1 MSSST
6 ISVKEFFTIA
16 RVFGAFYD
24 LYSPERG
31 RVRAVLRGRLRTVV
45 AKDRHPFVVGDR
57 VRAMESGGE
66 WAIEEK
72 LPRENELLRKSK
84 EGDAQV
90 LCANVDQVAV
100 LASLK
105 DPETK
110 DGFLD
115 RCLAAVTLA
124 QATPIIVFTKV
135 DLVDQETVLSR
146 TSVYEALGYEVLT
159 VSCHTGQGLNELIS
173 KFSSK
178 TTYLVGNS
186 GVGKSSLV
194 NVLSDRELQ
203 KTSQVS
209 LSTHKGKHTT
219 TNSNFL
225 VLDKDIVLID
235 SPGIKE
241 WGILHLSKGE
251 ILDSYPELRKFKELC
266 DVADCCDAGPGCKML
281 LALGE
286 STVMSLE
293 RKKSLES
300 MLASLENPF
309 RITRRDHLKNESKP

>member
-1 MSSST
+1 MTASSNP
-6 ISVKEFFTIA
+6 VKEFFTIA

-24 LYSPERG
+24 LYSPKRG
-31 RVRAVLRGRLRTVV
+31 RVRAVLRGRLRTFS
-45 AKDRHPFVVGDR
+45 AKERHPFVVGDS
-57 VRAMESGGE
+57 VVAAESGGE
-66 WAIEEK
+66 WAIEER
-72 LPRENELLRKSK
+72 LPRRNEILRKSK

-90 LCANVDQVAV
+90 LCSNVDQVAV
-100 LASLK
+100 LASFQE
-105 DPETK
+105 PETK

-115 RCLAAVTLA
+115 RCLAAVYFAEVPPL
-124 QATPIIVFTKV
+124 IVFTKS
-135 DLVDQETVLSR
+135 DLVDRETILSR
-146 TSVYEALGYEVLT
+146 TEIYKKLGYEVIS
-159 VSCHTGQGLNELIS
+159 VSCRTGQGLDELIS

-194 NVLSDRELQ
+194 NVLSDTEMQ

-209 LSTHKGKHTT
+209 SSTSKGKHTT

-225 VLDKDIVLID
+225 MLDRGIILID

-241 WGILHLSKGE
+241 WGILHLSRGK
-251 ILDSYPELRKFKELC
+251 ILESFPELRQYKELC
-266 DVADCCDAGPGCKML
+266 DVADCCDSGPGCRMFSA
-281 LALGE
+281 LAEEAVL
-286 STVMSLE
+286 SIE

>member
-1 MSSST
+1 MSMSS
-6 ISVKEFFTIA
+6 IPVKEFFTIA

-31 RVRAVLRGRLRTVV
+31 RVRAVLRGRLRTIS
-45 AKDRHPFVVGDR
+45 ASERHPFVVGDL
-57 VRAMESGGE
+57 VQAMESGGE
-66 WAIEEK
+66 WAIEER
-72 LPRENELLRKSK
+72 LPRRNEILRKSK

-90 LCANVDQVAV
+90 LCSNVDQVAV

-105 DPETK
+105 EPETK

-115 RCLAAVTLA
+115 RCLAAVYTAEVSPL
-124 QATPIIVFTKV
+124 IVFTKS
-135 DLVDQETVLSR
+135 DLVDQETILSR
-146 TSVYEALGYEVLT
+146 TKTYTDLGYDVLV
-159 VSCHTGQGLNELIS
+159 VSCRTGQGLKELIS

-194 NVLSDRELQ
+194 NVLSDKEMQ

-209 LSTHKGKHTT
+209 LSTSKGKHTT

-225 VLDKDIVLID
+225 MLDHNIVLID

-241 WGILHLSKGE
+241 WGILHLSRGKIME
-251 ILDSYPELRKFKELC
+251 SFPELGKFKELC
-266 DVADCCDAGPGCKML
+266 DVSDCCDAGPGCSMAS
-281 LALGE
+281 AL
-286 STVMSLE
+286 SRQSVLSLE

>member
-1 MSSST
+1 MSTST
-6 ISVKEFFTIA
+6 IPVKEFFTIA

-31 RVRAVLRGRLRTVV
+31 RVRAVLRGRLRNFAV
-45 AKDRHPFVVGDR
+45 KERHPFVVGDR
-57 VRAMESGGE
+57 VQAMESGGE
-66 WAIEEK
+66 WAIEER
-72 LPRENELLRKSK
+72 LSRRNELLRKSK

-105 DPETK
+105 NPETK

-115 RCLAAVTLA
+115 RCLAAVHLA
-124 QATPIIVFTKV
+124 GVTPLIVFTKS
-135 DLVDQETVLSR
+135 DLVDRETAVYR
-146 TSVYEALGYEVLT
+146 ASVYQNLGYEVLA
-159 VSCHTGQGLNELIS
+159 VSCQTGLGLDELHS

-203 KTSQVS
+203 KTSQIS
-209 LSTHKGKHTT
+209 LSTKKGKHTT

-225 VLDKDIVLID
+225 VLDDNIILID

-251 ILDSYPELRKFKELC
+251 ILDSFPELRKHKELC
-266 DVADCCDAGPGCKML
+266 DISDCCDAGPGCKML
-281 LALGE
+281 L
-286 STVMSLE
+286 SLKEEADISVE

>member
-1 MSSST
+1 MSTST
-6 ISVKEFFTIA
+6 IPVKEFFTIA

-31 RVRAVLRGRLRTVV
+31 RVRAVLRGRLRNIA
-45 AKDRHPFVVGDR
+45 AKERHPFVVGDR
-57 VRAMESGGE
+57 VCAMESGGE
-66 WAIEEK
+66 WAIEERLSRK
-72 LPRENELLRKSK
+72 NELLRKSK

-90 LCANVDQVAV
+90 LCANVDQIAV

-115 RCLAAVTLA
+115 RCLAAAYLSQVPPL
-124 QATPIIVFTKV
+124 IIFTKS
-135 DLVDQETVLSR
+135 DLVDRETAIKRS
-146 TSVYEALGYEVLT
+146 SVYKDLGYEVII
-159 VSCHTGQGLNELIS
+159 VSCQTGQGLEELYS

-209 LSTHKGKHTT
+209 LSTKKGKHTT

-225 VLDKDIVLID
+225 VLDDNIVLID

-251 ILDSYPELRKFKELC
+251 ILESYPELRKYKEEC
-266 DVADCCDAGPGCKML
+266 DISDCCDAGPGCKML
-281 LALGE
+281 FSMGE
-286 STVMSLE
+286 ATDISTE
-293 RKKSLES
+293 RRKSLES

-309 RITRRDHLKNESKP
+309 RITRRDHLKNESKS